1 VSVGTRRGE
10 PWIGVPKLEAQPEP
24 TGLDRLKAE
33 VVRRWGSL
41 DLLGMVGEADHLV
54 GLTGEFPSIA
64 TRQALPQTHFGGVCC
79 WSCSLSALT
88 PVSPGW
94 PPRLGRVRRHCAT
107 FDVRRHFVNQDNLRG
122 AIVRL
127 VNATLAVRDPDLWG
141 GGTACAS
148 DSKKFGSWDA
158 NLGFQ

>member
-1 VSVGTRRGE
+1 
-10 PWIGVPKLEAQPEP
+10 
-24 TGLDRLKAE
+24 
-33 VVRRWGSL
+33 
-41 DLLGMVGEADHLV
+41 
-54 GLTGEFPSIA
+54 
-64 TRQALPQTHFGGVCC
+64 
-79 WSCSLSALT
+79 
-88 PVSPGW
+88 
-94 PPRLGRVRRHCAT
+94 VRRHCAT

-127 VNATLAVRDPDLWG
+127 VNATFAVRDPDLWG